1 MGRIY
6 MFFEPMLVKY
16 KTYLKRYYGL
26 LRLLIIA
33 ERFTFL
39 FLLIIL
45 FNAYEFAYF
54 LPGMETFSKTQN
66 YIDPYRFNI
75 ILMAV
80 EAVIITFFAVICDKL
95 LRKKG
100 NLIS

>member
-1 MGRIY
+1 VA
-6 MFFEPMLVKY
+6 LN
-16 KTYLKRYYGL
+16 
-26 LRLLIIA
+26 IA

-39 FLLIIL
+39 FLLMIL
-45 FNAYEFAYF
+45 FNAYEFVYF

-80 EAVIITFFAVICDKL
+80 GEVIFTFFAVICDKL

-100 NLIS
+100 EFNLINFTYN